1 MPCTSQSCE
10 SNKRVYTGQST
21 PVKVT
26 KHHEWLQAKNCW
38 FVPVVAATS
47 GTLHPETL
55 RLLYDFARLKTD
67 AAEQH
72 AVANSPTPRRNV
84 RSSPGGG
91 PAVQPPGLSY
101 TAHWEVLG
109 CALCLLTTT
118 AISRTGPVWDRG
130 FCPGS
135 RRPRARVPL
144 VVWVWDCF
152 VMRLSCCC
160 LPAPARPL
168 FFALRSATLLSIN
181 GCFSFFGGAGHSSTS
196 ASCLP

>member
-1 MPCTSQSCE
+1 VPCTSQSCE

-152 VMRLSCCC
+152 VMRLSCC
-160 LPAPARPL
+160 
-168 FFALRSATLLSIN
+168 FFTVFRSAICDSFVNKRMLLLLRGSR
-181 GCFSFFGGAGHSSTS
+181 SFFHFCFLLAL
-196 ASCLP
+196 ALE